1 MIFAGF
7 TFAPIPNWDVV
18 IPVKAPSN
26 YKKQD
31 AIDKYVKERKEEL
44 AGGAAAIHE
53 LSGTVAEI
61 TVIPEDDGKPTT
73 VKTPNKIAGFFKDA
87 VEMTSHGCAIVG
99 CRIHRAMKLLAIMNA
114 VAGKDLGNVV
124 PVGHFGWINEAY
136 NKPGGFID
144 PISLL
149 FGSSDIDVTS
159 AGIRLGVS
167 VNPDSSAAMA
177 EFARIAMRNVDL
189 GA

>member
-1 MIFAGF
+1 
-7 TFAPIPNWDVV
+7 
-18 IPVKAPSN
+18 
-26 YKKQD
+26 
-31 AIDKYVKERKEEL
+31 
-44 AGGAAAIHE
+44 
-53 LSGTVAEI
+53 
-61 TVIPEDDGKPTT
+61 
-73 VKTPNKIAGFFKDA
+73 
-87 VEMTSHGCAIVG
+87 
-99 CRIHRAMKLLAIMNA
+99 MNA